1 MGSTVARRGLGVETA
16 VLGMAVFLMVEA
28 MFFAGLVSALV
39 VGRFASKAWPPP
51 GQVKAS
57 PLVAAAATLLLL
69 ASIRAMQAARREAA
83 PVTRSLGWAALL
95 GGAFLA
101 LVGWEGFRVLTGGS
115 GLVANTY
122 AGLLLML
129 LGCHALHVLGGVA
142 LIARARRLW
151 RREEPAAAKST
162 RLRVCGMYWMFVV
175 GVWPVIAVAV
185 CV

>member
-1 MGSTVARRGLGVETA
+1 MESAVARRGMGVETA

-39 VGRFASKAWPPP
+39 VGRVASKAWPPA
-51 GQVKAS
+51 GQTKAS
-57 PLVAAAATLLLL
+57 PIVAVAATAILL
-69 ASIRAMQAARREAA
+69 ASMMALRGARRASPRRRLA
-83 PVTRSLGWAALL
+83 WAALL

-101 LVGWEGFRVLTGGS
+101 LVGWEGYRVATGGA
-115 GLVANTY
+115 GLAANTY

-129 LGCHALHVLGGVA
+129 VGCHALHVLGGVA

-151 RREEPAAAKST
+151 RRAETEEAKQT

-175 GVWPVIAVAV
+175 GVWPVIAVSI